1 MNWDGGGHRGGG
13 GVKAFLAFR
22 LLEFPATKSY

>member
-1 MNWDGGGHRGGG
+1 MNWDGGGHRGG